1 MAIITIVNKSKLNSC
16 WSAFQY
22 TNQCHRCNKCMP
34 DNKSFS
40 PCKIKSEEHKTG
52 VIIVTEGR
60 IRHAKRRSKHAIYQ
74 ALRNKRKALKM
85 FV

>member
-1 MAIITIVNKSKLNSC
+1 
-16 WSAFQY
+16 
-22 TNQCHRCNKCMP
+22 MP